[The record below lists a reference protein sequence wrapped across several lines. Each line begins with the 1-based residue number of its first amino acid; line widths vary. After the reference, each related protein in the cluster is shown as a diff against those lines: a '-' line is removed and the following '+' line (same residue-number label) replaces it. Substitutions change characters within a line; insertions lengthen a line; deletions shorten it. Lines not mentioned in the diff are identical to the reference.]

1 MLPPAPAGFLGVRA
15 MSAATPDVWF
25 TSMKWGEM
33 KFVTKM
39 VWIGKLIIA
48 LCTFG
53 FVYPNVMD

>member
-1 MLPPAPAGFLGVRA
+1 
-15 MSAATPDVWF
+15 MSAATPDIWF

-33 KFVTKM
+33 KFVTKV
-39 VWIGKLIIA
+39 VWIGKLIVA